1 MTAINLYKS
10 VLQKLSVIPP
20 ERLAEV
26 DVFLTTLSE
35 EITMKEKKH
44 LQILEL
50 AGSWS
55 DMPQEDFDDYM
66 KSIKAVKKNM
76 FNREINLEE

>member
-20 ERLAEV
+20 EHLIEV
-26 DVFLTTLSE
+26 DVFLTALSE
-35 EITMKEKKH
+35 EIAMKEKKR

-55 DMPQEDFDDYM
+55 DMSEEDFDDYM
-66 KSIKAVKKNM
+66 QSIKVVKKDM
-76 FNREINLEE
+76 FNREIDLGE